1 MSNLEEER
9 GQIFGF
15 DKRAAIR
22 KRQVKLTS
30 ISMKNETD
38 EIRLGKNKRG
48 LIGAALA
55 RASAAD
61 RNVPACPRP
70 SQYPCAA
77 SEFVNVKQ

>member
-1 MSNLEEER
+1 MKER

-15 DKRAAIR
+15 DKRVAMKKIC
-22 KRQVKLTS
+22 QVKLTS
-30 ISMKNETD
+30 ISVKNETD

-48 LIGAALA
+48 LIAAALT
-55 RASAAD
+55 RTSAKD
-61 RNVPACPRP
+61 RNVPACPSP